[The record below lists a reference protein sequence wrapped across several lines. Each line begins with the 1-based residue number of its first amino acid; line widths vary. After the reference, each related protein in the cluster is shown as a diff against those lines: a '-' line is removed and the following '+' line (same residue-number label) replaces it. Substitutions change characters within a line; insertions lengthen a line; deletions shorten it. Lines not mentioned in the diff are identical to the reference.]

1 MNCMAAGLILYGF
14 LQCNEMKLIE
24 GMVLNTKSHAI
35 HGFAADCNSLDKL
48 VWGALTGNTEWEAAG
63 MEH

>member
-35 HGFAADCNSLDKL
+35 HGFAADCNSLD
-48 VWGALTGNTEWEAAG
+48 
-63 MEH
+63 MH